1 MEPFSQVEL
10 QLAARNHGMPL
21 EALRYPITPVGLHY
35 LLIHYDIPQVDPAA
49 FELLVGG
56 LVSHE
61 LVLSL
66 DDMGVEYELV
76 PGPLR
81 RKNRDM
87 IESLSGQRKYPV
99 IQFENGSVYREESRD
114 MERTIRDGKLMDRA
128 GAAATAQPSG

>member
-1 MEPFSQVEL
+1 MPVKLHRCPNHWVKLSGHPCWKVEK
-10 QLAARNHGMPL
+10 A
-21 EALRYPITPVGLHY
+21 
-35 LLIHYDIPQVDPAA
+35 
-49 FELLVGG
+49 
-56 LVSHE
+56 
-61 LVLSL
+61 L

-99 IQFENGSVYREESRD
+99 IQFENGSVDREESRD